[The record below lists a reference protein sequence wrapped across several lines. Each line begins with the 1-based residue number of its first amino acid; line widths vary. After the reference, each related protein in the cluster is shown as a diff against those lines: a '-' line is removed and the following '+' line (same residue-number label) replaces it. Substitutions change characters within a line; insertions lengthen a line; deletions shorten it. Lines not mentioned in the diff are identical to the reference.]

1 MFHCGLELC
10 IIFAAGIYKLV
21 FMSTIFYIGP
31 VLKDG
36 NAGIFIRV
44 QNQKPKIDIKKKT
57 GLTVNPRV
65 WDQRNRKG
73 FRDKYKGNTDVERL
87 FAQLDEIRNEVE
99 GQLSLGKELN
109 SEDVQRI
116 VESVVFKEAIEEEQ
130 RRLEEL
136 ERIKADEQK
145 MTLIKYFQKFFD
157 DAESGRR
164 VTVKGT
170 RYTHGS
176 LTSIKQALNHFLEFE
191 GSLKKKHDFG
201 DVNMDFYNDY
211 MTYLNNHDYKL
222 NTIGKNICWLKAV
235 MSMSETEG
243 YHHTAIYKDKRFK
256 DTRVEAD
263 SIYLTKQDLDALRNV
278 DLSGEQ
284 PGYTLARDIFFIGV
298 WTAQRVSDYNNIN
311 EKDIKEV
318 NVRTIEDIPDP
329 DNPGKTKAII
339 VEKKK
344 KYIEIIQKK
353 TGTKAYVPCSQEL
366 LQILEKYN
374 YSVPRLTDQKINEY
388 IKEVAK
394 MAGLDE
400 EIRVEYVK
408 GGQKH
413 VDFVPKWKMVHS
425 HTARRTGATLM
436 YLSGMEIYDIMK
448 ITGHTSPLMLKRYI
462 KADELEVV
470 QKIVEKYDYFN

>member
-1 MFHCGLELC
+1 M
-10 IIFAAGIYKLV
+10 
-21 FMSTIFYIGP
+21 TI
-31 VLKDG
+31 
-36 NAGIFIRV
+36 N
-44 QNQKPKIDIKKKT
+44 PK
-57 GLTVNPRV
+57 V
-65 WDQRNRKG
+65 WDKRNSKG
-73 FRDKYKGNTDVERL
+73 FNDKYKDNEEIQKL
-87 FAQLDEIRNEVE
+87 LKQLDAMRIAVE
-99 GQLSLGKELN
+99 GQISLGKALT
-109 SEDVQRI
+109 SDDVQKLI
-116 VESVVFKEAIEEEQ
+116 SDVVYKEAHEEEK
-130 RRLEEL
+130 RKKEEMMRKIA
-136 ERIKADEQK
+136 EEQK
-145 MTLIKYFQKFFD
+145 MTLIKYFQKFYD

-191 GSLKKKHDFG
+191 GSLKKKHDFD

-211 MTYLNNHDYKL
+211 MTYLNRHEYKL

-243 YHHTAIYKDKRFK
+243 YHHSSIYKDKRFK

-263 SIYLTKQDLDALRNV
+263 SIYLTKQDLDALRGV
-278 DLSGEQ
+278 DLSKEQ

-329 DNPGKTKAII
+329 ENPGKTKAVI

-394 MAGLDE
+394 MAGLTE
-400 EIRVEYVK
+400 EIRVEYVQ
-408 GGQKH
+408 GGRKH
-413 VDFVPKWKMVHS
+413 IDFVPKWKMVHS

-470 QKIVEKYDYFN
+470 QKIVEKYNYFD

>member
-1 MFHCGLELC
+1 M
-10 IIFAAGIYKLV
+10 
-21 FMSTIFYIGP
+21 
-31 VLKDG
+31 
-36 NAGIFIRV
+36 IRV
-44 QNQKPKIDIKKKT
+44 QNRSPRISVIRKT
-57 GLTVNPRV
+57 GLTINPKV
-65 WDQRNRKG
+65 WDKRNSKG
-73 FRDKYKGNTDVERL
+73 FNDKYKDNEEIQKL
-87 FAQLDEIRNEVE
+87 LKQLDAMRIAVE
-99 GQLSLGKELN
+99 GQISLGKALT
-109 SEDVQRI
+109 SDDVQKLI
-116 VESVVFKEAIEEEQ
+116 SDVVYKEAHEEEK
-130 RRLEEL
+130 RKKEEMMRKIA
-136 ERIKADEQK
+136 EEQK
-145 MTLIKYFQKFFD
+145 MTLIKYFQKFYD

-191 GSLKKKHDFG
+191 GSLKKKHDFD

-211 MTYLNNHDYKL
+211 MTYLNRHEYKL

-243 YHHTAIYKDKRFK
+243 YHHSSIYKDKRFK

-263 SIYLTKQDLDALRNV
+263 SIYLTKQDLDALRGV
-278 DLSGEQ
+278 DLSKEQ

-329 DNPGKTKAII
+329 ENPGKTKAVI

-394 MAGLDE
+394 MAGLTE
-400 EIRVEYVK
+400 EIRVEYVQ
-408 GGQKH
+408 GGRKH
-413 VDFVPKWKMVHS
+413 IDFVPKWKMVHS

-470 QKIVEKYDYFN
+470 QKIVEKYNYFD

>member
-1 MFHCGLELC
+1 
-10 IIFAAGIYKLV
+10 
-21 FMSTIFYIGP
+21 MSTVFSIGP
-31 VLKDG
+31 TLKDG
-36 NAGIFIRV
+36 KAGIFIQV
-44 QNQKPKIDIKKKT
+44 QNREPKIHVYRKT
-57 GLTVNPRV
+57 GLTILPKV
-65 WDQRNRKG
+65 WNQREQKG
-73 FRDKYKGNTDVERL
+73 FWDKYKDNEEVHRL
-87 FAQLDEIRNEVE
+87 FDQLKAIRTAVE
-99 GQLSLGKELN
+99 GRIALGKAL
-109 SEDVQRI
+109 SSDDVRQI
-116 VESVVFKEAIEEEQ
+116 VQDVIYKEINEEEK
-130 RRLEEL
+130 RKKEEMMKKMA
-136 ERIKADEQK
+136 EEQK
-145 MTLIKYFQKFFD
+145 MTLIKYFQKFYD

-191 GSLKKKHDFG
+191 GSLKKKHDFD

-211 MTYLNNHDYKL
+211 MTYLNRHEYKL

-243 YHHTAIYKDKRFK
+243 YHHSAIYKDKRFK

-470 QKIVEKYDYFN
+470 QKIVEKYNYFD

>member
-1 MFHCGLELC
+1 
-10 IIFAAGIYKLV
+10 
-21 FMSTIFYIGP
+21 MSTIFYTGTT
-31 VLKDG
+31 VKDG
-36 NAGIFIRV
+36 KVAIMIRV
-44 QNQKPKIDIKKKT
+44 QNRSPRISVIRKT
-57 GLTVNPRV
+57 GLTINPKV
-65 WDQRNRKG
+65 WDKRNSKG
-73 FRDKYKGNTDVERL
+73 FNDKYKDNEEIQKL
-87 FAQLDEIRNEVE
+87 LKQLDAMRIAVE
-99 GQLSLGKELN
+99 GQISLGKALT
-109 SEDVQRI
+109 SDDVQKLI
-116 VESVVFKEAIEEEQ
+116 SDVVYKEAHEEEK
-130 RRLEEL
+130 RKKEEMMRKIA
-136 ERIKADEQK
+136 EEQK
-145 MTLIKYFQKFFD
+145 MTLIKYFQKFYD

-191 GSLKKKHDFG
+191 GSLKKKHDFD

-211 MTYLNNHDYKL
+211 MTYLNRHEYKL

-243 YHHTAIYKDKRFK
+243 YHHSSIYKDKRFK

-263 SIYLTKQDLDALRNV
+263 SIYLTKQDLDALRGV
-278 DLSGEQ
+278 DLSKEQ

-329 DNPGKTKAII
+329 ENPGKTKAVI

-394 MAGLDE
+394 MAGLTE
-400 EIRVEYVK
+400 EIRVEYVQ
-408 GGQKH
+408 GGRKH
-413 VDFVPKWKMVHS
+413 IDFVPKWKMVHS

-470 QKIVEKYDYFN
+470 QKIVEKYNYFD